1 MYVSVFDGNSK
12 YVCESRLYLIAV
24 FCVNRLSAR
33 HLIICCNNLDVE

>member
-24 FCVNRLSAR
+24 FLREP
-33 HLIICCNNLDVE
+33 LISKTFNYFL